1 MAAVRTYGPDRVAP
15 KAKRRKAIDQP
26 THSALATL
34 LARSIAYA
42 NANRP
47 SAANDA
53 AHHLVRVL
61 KAHGINPN
69 G

>member
-1 MAAVRTYGPDRVAP
+1 MPSIRQSVGTHTSPKPRPRQVDRE
-15 KAKRRKAIDQP
+15 
-26 THSALATL
+26 THQALATL

-61 KAHGINPN
+61 RAHGIDPT
-69 G
+69 